1 VELVSCI
8 EMANHIRPFKVDIP
22 EVDVVRLLRKLKDTR
37 IPTEDIVPGAGSDY
51 GITTDW
57 IKTMYNY
64 WVNDF
69 DWYKQQNLINERPMA
84 LTEINGQDVHFVH
97 ARSANPNAMPLLLI
111 HGWPGSFYEFS
122 QVIDLLTNPEDA
134 SKQAFH
140 CIVPSLPGF
149 CFSSRPPKGQT
160 LKDVAGMFHI
170 LMTRLGY
177 EAYCVQAGDWGQ
189 WVGREL

>member
-1 VELVSCI
+1 MSDP
-8 EMANHIRPFKVDIP
+8 IRPFKVDVP
-22 EVDVVRLLRKLKDTR
+22 KSEVDRLLRKLKDTR
-37 IPTEDIVPGAGSDY
+37 IPTQEIVPGAGSDY
-51 GITTDW
+51 GVTVDW
-57 IKTMYNY
+57 IRSMYDY

-69 DWYKQQNLINERPMA
+69 DWYKQQDLINQKPMA

-97 ARSANPNAMPLLLI
+97 VRSKQPDAMPLLLI

-122 QVIDLLTNPEDA
+122 QVIELLTNPEDK

-149 CFSSRPPKGQT
+149 CFSSRPPRGQT
-160 LKDVAGMFHI
+160 LKEVAGMFHT
-170 LMTRLGY
+170 LVQRLGY
-177 EAYCVQAGDWGQ
+177 DNYCVQAGDWGQ